1 MPKDLSALL
10 AKVKKDLGGA
20 ARISHIQDVKTPFA
34 TRMPS
39 GLDELDVALRG
50 GFPAGSMHQL
60 FGPDGVGKD
69 YISNCVM
76 AQCQERYGDD
86 SNIFWMSFGY
96 RPDRNF
102 MRMAGVKIAYTDEEL
117 AFQEIDPKKA
127 TKAQRG
133 ETVGNIIFIDIDPV
147 KAAKK
152 PAETMLQTVVEFI
165 RSNEFHLGIINELG
179 SGETRHD
186 VDKKLGEEAKMANWS
201 KLMSDFC
208 RKFYNA
214 LRKDGDDGEPNSTT
228 LLVINPVRANLNAR
242 TARFQEYTQPSG
254 FALKHAKAVDI
265 HLTPGPKIKDEE
277 SNPIGKVVRWKI
289 GKGKHGISE
298 GASGSFEFFFY
309 KGADAI
315 RTLGAMAKS
324 LEVLTRRGP
333 YYYLP
338 EEVYGE
344 QIRGGLSG
352 AIELL
357 RQDPELAKK
366 VRNLVLEKAK
376 E

>member
-20 ARISHIQDVKTPFA
+20 ARISHIKDVKVPFG
-34 TRMPS
+34 TRMPT
-39 GLDELDVALRG
+39 GIFDLDIALKG
-50 GFPAGSMHQL
+50 GWPAGSLHQL
-60 FGPDGVGKD
+60 FGPEGAGKD
-69 YISNCVM
+69 FLSNKTM
-76 AQCQERYGDD
+76 AECQKKHGDD

-96 RPDRNF
+96 RPDRGF
-102 MRMAGVKIAYTDEEL
+102 MRMAGVQIEHSDKEL
-117 AFQEIDPKKA
+117 IDQGIDPKKA
-127 TKAQRG
+127 TKKQRG
-133 ETVGNIIFIDIDPV
+133 TTVGNIIFIDIDPV

-152 PAETMLQTVVEFI
+152 PAETMLQNVIEFI

-186 VDKKLGEEAKMANWS
+186 VVKQLGEDAKIANWS

-214 LRKDGDDGEPNSTT
+214 LREDTDSGEPNSTT
-228 LLVINPVRANLNAR
+228 LIVINPVRANLNAR
-242 TARFQEYTQPSG
+242 TARFQEFTQPSG
-254 FALKHAKAVDI
+254 HALKHAKAIDV
-265 HLTPGPKIKDEE
+265 HLAQGGQLKEE
-277 SNPIGKVVRWKI
+277 DVKIGKVIRWKI

-309 KGADAI
+309 KGIDEN
-315 RTLGAMAKS
+315 RTLGATAKRLGI
-324 LEVLTRRGP
+324 LERRGP
-333 YYYLP
+333 FYHLP
-338 EEVYGE
+338 KDMYAERI
-344 QIRGGLSG
+344 QGGLSG

-357 RQDPELAKK
+357 NNDSKLAKK
-366 VRNLVLEKAK
+366 LKELVLEKAK